1 MKTPNIKYLVNR
13 YSKCIELR
21 SGKKVNSTAKQILIH
36 EWSGKEQILYG
47 IVKKME
53 NQDVQNKNI
62 RENTEIRSVTYQ
74 CGVDFLGFP
83 MYTTHENVFY
93 HNPKVGSGII
103 EHRQLEFKEGYNLM
117 TVTSY

>member
-1 MKTPNIKYLVNR
+1 MKTPNIKDLVNR

-21 SGKKVNSTAKQILIH
+21 SGKKVNQIAKQILIH

-62 RENTEIRSVTYQ
+62 KDNIRIESVTYVT
-74 CGVDFLGFP
+74 GVDFLGFP
-83 MYTTHENVFY
+83 TYTTHENVFY

-103 EHRQLEFKEGYNLM
+103 EHRQLEFKEGYKVIS
-117 TVTSY
+117 VTSY